1 MLSFISNLF
10 YGLKHWLSSWFE
22 KVEVIK
28 ELDAREKIFSPRPSR
43 FDVPPYKRRR
53 VWNEPAPDA
62 ELLPLLPPAQC
73 PSSSSSS
80 SDFAFSTDGYYWKKK
95 KITS

>member
-1 MLSFISNLF
+1 MLTFISNLF
-10 YGLKHWLSSWFE
+10 NGLKHWLSSWFE

-28 ELDAREKIFSPRPSR
+28 ELDARETIFSPRPSR

-62 ELLPLLPPAQC
+62 ELLPLLPPTQC
-73 PSSSSSS
+73 PSSSSS